1 MQTVRPDLIR
11 GKKVILRLDLDV
23 PIENGQVKDDF
34 RLKAAMDTLKLCLEN
49 ADNTTICGHLGRPGG
64 KVVEALSVAPVA
76 KWIKDYCLS
85 HGFPPGKLDILEN
98 LRFEEGEDGVYA
110 EYAME
115 LAKYGDFFVNEAFAS
130 HHEAASTTLLPTMLV
145 HAAGLRFAKE
155 VEVLT
160 KIRQSPPKPLVAII
174 GGVKLE
180 DKYPAIVELS
190 KIADVVLVG
199 GLLPLKIKEENREVS
214 ANVMLGKLDQSGLDL
229 APETIESFAKV
240 ITGAKQIVWAGPLG
254 KYEDPKAN
262 HGNLALAQAVIKSG
276 ASSIIGGGDTI
287 AALDFYLDK
296 FSFVSVGGGAML
308 KFLTSGTLATI
319 EALK

>member
-1 MQTVRPDLIR
+1 MQTVQAGLVR

-23 PIENGQVKDDF
+23 PIEKGQIKDDF

-49 ADNTTICGHLGRPGG
+49 ADKTTVCGHIGRPGG
-64 KVVEALSVAPVA
+64 LSVEALSVAPVA
-76 KWIKDYCLS
+76 KWIRNYCLS
-85 HGFPPGKLDILEN
+85 RHFPSGKLDILEN
-98 LRFEEGEDGVYA
+98 LRFEEGEEGVYA

-115 LAKYGDFFVNEAFAS
+115 LAKHGDFFVNEAFAS
-130 HHEAASTTLLPTMLV
+130 HHEAASTTLLPKLLP

-160 KIRQSPPKPLVAII
+160 KIRQSPQKPFVAII
-174 GGVKLE
+174 GGIKLD

-190 KIADVVLVG
+190 KIADAVLVG
-199 GLLPLKIKEENREVS
+199 GLLPLKIKEENKEVA
-214 ANVMLGKLDQSGLDL
+214 ANVMLGKLDQDGADL
-229 APETIESFAKV
+229 APETIDSFAKMLAH
-240 ITGAKQIVWAGPLG
+240 AKQIVWAGPLG

-262 HGNLALAQAVIKSG
+262 KGNLALAQAVIKSG
-276 ASSIIGGGDTI
+276 ANSIIGGGDTI

-308 KFLTSGTLATI
+308 KFLTDGTLVTI
-319 EALK
+319 KALN

>member
-23 PIENGQVKDDF
+23 PLENGQVKDAF
-34 RLKAAMDTLKLCLEN
+34 RLKASMDTLRLCLEN
-49 ADNTTICGHLGRPGG
+49 AAKTTVCGHIGRPGG
-64 KVVEALSVAPVA
+64 KVVEDLSVAPIS
-76 KWIKDYCLS
+76 KWIKDYCSS
-85 HGFPPGKLDILEN
+85 HNFPKGELDVLEN

-115 LAKYGDFFVNEAFAS
+115 LAKYGDFFINEAFAS
-130 HHEAASTTLLPTMLV
+130 HHEAASTTLLPKLLP

-160 KIRQSPPKPLVAII
+160 TIRESPQKPLVAII

-190 KIADVVLVG
+190 KIAEAVLVG
-199 GLLPLKIKEENREVS
+199 GLLPLKIRQENKEIS
-214 ANVMLGKLDQSGLDL
+214 ANVMLGKLDEAGLDL
-229 APETIESFAKV
+229 AVETIESFAKML
-240 ITGAKQIVWAGPLG
+240 TQAKQVVWAGPLG
-254 KYEDPKAN
+254 KYEDPKGN
-262 HGNLALAQAVIKSG
+262 QGNLALAQAVIKSG
-276 ASSIIGGGDTI
+276 ANSVIGGGDTI

-296 FSFVSVGGGAML
+296 FSFVSVGGGAMIKL
-308 KFLTSGTLATI
+308 LTTGTLPTI
-319 EALK
+319 EALN